1 MRKKYRS
8 LLWALLALLLCAC
21 GKAPEDGESPD
32 ESVPLQAD
40 VLTVRTGEAQT
51 TLDPAAVTARGG
63 ETILYHLY
71 ENLLRWE
78 DGGDGWA
85 VLAKG
90 QAENYTLETDYA
102 GNATYTFTL
111 REDAVWSDG
120 TAVKAQDF
128 VFAWQRLAD
137 PANDLP
143 HRELLSEIAGFAEVQ
158 ETGDPSLL
166 AVSAPDGKTLTVTL
180 QGSPAYFL
188 EEICAGAYTMPLRSD
203 VSSYANPTVTN
214 GAYTLSGFTRE
225 LVSLERSETYCPSAS
240 KGPSQLHFA
249 TMADS
254 AADYAALQAGE
265 SALVLDLPE
274 EPLRALADSG
284 VWTPE
289 PATGTC
295 AVVLNTRQAPF
306 DNPNIRLAFHLAVD
320 RQAIVDALGGLT
332 SRPAPGVVP
341 YGVSDYSSSRPVV
354 EVPDEDSTPA
364 DPMAEPEPE
373 KPRPTCWD
381 FRTHSLEVV
390 TADHTHDY
398 ETDCRYAQA
407 LLAQA
412 GYSGGSGFPEVE
424 YLYPSSHPEGQA
436 LAGLLQTM
444 WRDSLGVSVTVRGV
458 SDEEYESAFLPALPE
473 ENGEEDSGTE
483 TNGGEEP
490 LPAPPF
496 QMAVRELSPAYS
508 DAEAL
513 LRQWYS
519 GSGDN
524 VSGFASDAFDILLDS
539 ARAAVSP
546 DVRDACLHDAEAILL
561 EASPVIPLFCRGG
574 SYQLADGLAGLYR
587 APDGVFFL
595 QDVRLEAPAG

>member
-274 EPLRALADSG
+274 EPLHALADSG

-513 LRQWYS
+513 LRQWHS

-524 VSGFASDAFDILLDS
+524 VSGFASDAL
-539 ARAAVSP
+539 
-546 DVRDACLHDAEAILL
+546 
-561 EASPVIPLFCRGG
+561 
-574 SYQLADGLAGLYR
+574 
-587 APDGVFFL
+587 
-595 QDVRLEAPAG
+595 

>member
-40 VLTVRTGEAQT
+40 ILTVRTGEAQT

-381 FRTHSLEVV
+381 FRSHSREVV
-390 TADHTHDY
+390 TAEHLHNYQADLS
-398 ETDCRYAQA
+398 YAQA

-513 LRQWYS
+513 LRQWHS